1 MHGEPQDSRSQWG
14 TVGVF
19 WVAILAALLLF
30 ALGSGAL
37 HLAPVVAG
45 IPAFVLVAVAFIVVV
60 RTQGSDAIKPGP

>member
-1 MHGEPQDSRSQWG
+1 MYGQSQRSPSQLG
-14 TVGVF
+14 TVGVL
-19 WVAILAALLLF
+19 WVAVLAAFLLF

-45 IPAFVLVAVAFIVVV
+45 IPAFGLVAVAFIVVV